1 MKQDVSGAKHF
12 HEALAATPKDL
23 RQQMEWSFHIADEIE
38 DVLKSKGMTQKE
50 LAQTP
55 WHLNRCR
62 ITLAWRRSQLHAIH
76 PSKDFCRVG
85 CAADFGAELEICI
98 CETAHF
104 TN

>member
-38 DVLKSKGMTQKE
+38 DALKSKGMTQKE
-50 LAQTP
+50 LAQRLGTSAAAVSR
-55 WHLNRCR
+55 WLGGGHNFTLS
-62 ITLAWRRSQLHAIH
+62 TLARISVVLDVPLI
-76 PSKDFCRVG
+76 SV
-85 CAADFGAELEICI
+85 
-98 CETAHF
+98 